1 MRITELKTLKQIGA
15 IYDICDTINDET
27 ATRKYLNDGK
37 SLRETFINDCKRFLM
52 YLSASD
58 GKISPDEAEF
68 LLNILG
74 EHYSTDNISEEIQR
88 DNLYSAAF
96 ENTAPISLKCFVAS
110 DNKKASDNRK
120 QASSSEL
127 YYRFFETLGKE
138 FISCDDSIVD
148 SEIDDLTIYLTM
160 IRDYINSEGHFPT
173 SLKGKINIKDC
184 LGDEDDESLQD
195 LLNELDALTGLKAV
209 KKDVN
214 SLINLLQIQ
223 KLREERGLKP
233 FPVSLHLVFMGN
245 PGTGK
250 TTVARLLAKIYN
262 RLGVL
267 SKGQLV
273 EVDRSGLVAGYIG
286 QTALKVQEVIQKALG
301 GILFIDEAYSLTAN
315 TSGNDYGHEAV
326 ETLLKAMEDNRSD
339 LVVIVAGYSE
349 LMEQF
354 LASNPGLRSRF
365 NKFIV
370 FNDYI
375 PEELLNIFMTMCEKA
390 EVEVN
395 AECKAYVAKFFEN
408 RYQHRGKT
416 FANGR
421 DVRNFFEQAVV
432 NQANRLVLQGS
443 ISNDDLTCLTY
454 ADVSKISM

>member
-1 MRITELKTLKQIGA
+1 MKQIDA
-15 IYDICDTINDET
+15 VYDICDAINDET
-27 ATRKYLNDGK
+27 TTRKYIGDKK
-37 SLRETFINDCKRFLM
+37 SLKEVFVNDCKCFLM

-58 GKISPDEAEF
+58 GKITPDEAEF
-68 LLNILG
+68 LLNLWE
-74 EHYSTDNISEEIQR
+74 EHYSTDDINEIIQR

-96 ENTAPISLKCFVAS
+96 ESTVPISLKCFVAS
-110 DNKKASDNRK
+110 DNKKSSDDRK
-120 QASSSEL
+120 HASSSEL
-127 YYRFFETLGKE
+127 YYRLFETMGKE
-138 FISCDDSIVD
+138 FISCDDDIAD
-148 SEIDDLTIYLTM
+148 NEIDDLTIYLTM
-160 IRDYINSEGHFPT
+160 VRDYINSEGHFPT
-173 SLKGKINIKDC
+173 SLKGKINIKDG

-195 LLNELDALTGLKAV
+195 LLSELDSLTGLKAV

-214 SLINLLQIQ
+214 SLINLQQIQ
-223 KLREERGLKP
+223 KLRKERGLKP
-233 FPVSLHLVFMGN
+233 FPISLHLVFMGN

-273 EVDRSGLVAGYIG
+273 EVDRSGLVAGYVG

-301 GILFIDEAYSLTAN
+301 GILFIDEAYSLTAS

-339 LVVIVAGYSE
+339 LVVIVAGYPE

-370 FNDYI
+370 FNDYN
-375 PEELLNIFMTMCEKA
+375 PEELFSIFMTMCEKA

-395 AECKAYVAKFFEN
+395 AECKSYVAKFFEN

-432 NQANRLVLQGS
+432 NQANRLVLQGN
-443 ISNDDLTCLTY
+443 ISNDDLACLTY
-454 ADVSKISM
+454 EDVSTISM